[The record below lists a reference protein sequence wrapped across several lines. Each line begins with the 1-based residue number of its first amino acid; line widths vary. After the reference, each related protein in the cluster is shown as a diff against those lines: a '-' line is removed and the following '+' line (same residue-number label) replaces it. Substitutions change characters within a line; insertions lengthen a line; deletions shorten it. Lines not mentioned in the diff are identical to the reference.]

1 MTFNRTKYID
11 LVMYI
16 LSQCSYKPN
25 FGKTVLCSIMYF
37 IDFGYYELYGELL
50 TDETYIKSRRG
61 IKPKHF
67 FEITQELISNNQLFL
82 RKENYYSRKIHRY
95 FPTIIPTPHFS
106 QQEMEIIN
114 RTIDKLSNSNAS
126 TITRYARHDSPI
138 IVADIGDDIDFRYV
152 FSRDRKYSLIN
163 K

>member
-1 MTFNRTKYID
+1 
-11 LVMYI
+11 
-16 LSQCSYKPN
+16 
-25 FGKTVLCSIMYF
+25 
-37 IDFGYYELYGELL
+37 
-50 TDETYIKSRRG
+50 
-61 IKPKHF
+61 
-67 FEITQELISNNQLFL
+67 
-82 RKENYYSRKIHRY
+82 
-95 FPTIIPTPHFS
+95 
-106 QQEMEIIN
+106 MEIIN